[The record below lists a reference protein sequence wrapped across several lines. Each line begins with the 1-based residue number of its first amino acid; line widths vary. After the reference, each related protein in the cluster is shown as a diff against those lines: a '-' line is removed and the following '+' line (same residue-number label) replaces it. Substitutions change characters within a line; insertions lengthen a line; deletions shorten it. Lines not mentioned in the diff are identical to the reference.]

1 MKVSI
6 VVHPKYSFLK
16 EYIEQIPDR
25 FNDLKEVLYNQ
36 RNVIK
41 VDAVSQVKLVI
52 KSYRR
57 IYLPNRIRYSFFYP
71 SKAER
76 AYSYGLELLS
86 RSFTTPHPIAFIEC
100 FEYGLLTQSY
110 FISEYSDYKPLSQS
124 QPADEK
130 VLTKDLAKYTFR
142 LHHSGIYHIDYSSGN
157 ILFKKSDGHFEF
169 ALIDNNRMKFGKFG
183 YTNRLKNFRR
193 LGLSNGQLI
202 QIAEEYSRLEK
213 SDEIETIERLFH
225 YVRLHREKNSAKKWA
240 KQKMQKV
247 IQFWAF
253 LKTCSHDVS
262 ERCENG
268 RFN

>member
-1 MKVSI
+1 MKKTSI
-6 VVHPKYSFLK
+6 VVHPKYNFLK

-25 FNDLKEVLYNQ
+25 FKGLQDILYNQ

-41 VDAVSQVKLVI
+41 ADEVSQVKLVI

-76 AYSYGLELLS
+76 AYSYGLELLNKG
-86 RSFTTPHPIAFIEC
+86 FKTPHPIAFMEC

-110 FISEYSDYKPLSQS
+110 FISEYSDYKPLSHIQS
-124 QPADEK
+124 GDEN
-130 VLTKDLAKYTFR
+130 VLMKELAKFTFD
-142 LHHSGIYHIDYSSGN
+142 LHQSGIYHIDYSNGN
-157 ILFKKSDGHFEF
+157 ILFKKSNGHFEF

-193 LGLSNGQLI
+193 LGLSNVQLI

-213 SDEIETIERLFH
+213 SDEIETIERLFR
-225 YVRLHREKNSAKKWA
+225 YVRLHRKKNSAKKWA

-247 IQFWAF
+247 IQFWDSC
-253 LKTCSHDVS
+253 KNHTVS
-262 ERCENG
+262 IDKKS
-268 RFN
+268 